1 VDATRD
7 KGGAQSGG
15 VPKNSAI
22 PVRFSDS
29 RYHSGHPLLRV
40 PFRVET
46 TRTCRRYAR
55 FVPIVAVTTH
65 NKSATHSTPQ
75 ARHQVRQRDENFL
88 KTLTDGRFFRAGESS
103 DDFMTV
109 FYKAPWVLSAA
120 RVVPQS
126 LDLGPHRAVRTC
138 ALNGGR
144 RRRVR
149 SAGRGRRSGY
159 RRLCRSGKRSKTRS
173 SRPART
179 PILCGTILVREGS
192 GPRASRLVRRRR
204 LRLTRVVV

>member
-1 VDATRD
+1 MDATRD

-109 FYKAPWVLSAA
+109 FYFTRLRGCYPPLASFPGPSTSDRIALSALA
-120 RVVPQS
+120 HSMVVVVAVFEVRGVAEDQGIAVFVEAVKDPKPGQAAQPVRPSFVEQS
-126 LDLGPHRAVRTC
+126 WFVKGQA
-138 ALNGGR
+138 
-144 RRRVR
+144 
-149 SAGRGRRSGY
+149 
-159 RRLCRSGKRSKTRS
+159 
-173 SRPART
+173 
-179 PILCGTILVREGS
+179 LVRHAWS
-192 GPRASRLVRRRR
+192 AAAA
-204 LRLTRVVV
+204 